1 MSTQFQIP
9 KKGGGGPLLADAEEK
24 DIRYWLDRKVADL
37 PNSNYPDRDQAWID
51 AAKAE
56 LAARGIDTADLG
68 AAPSQ
73 EHRAPTAAAQS
84 PRSAQAAPRQSS
96 ALARASETT
105 LAAMHDA
112 GAINAKLEEFSSRC
126 HLVTPATSCAA
137 IPDGF
142 SVAFSII
149 QVDPSKDVD
158 AYGKAIKG
166 GPGDVASVGGGKLSL
181 SGNVL
186 KKLGAAAGVTWIMEQ
201 TGRLDDGS
209 DPNYC
214 HFRAVGLVTN
224 FDGSKRVV
232 SGEVE
237 LDLRDGSPQI
247 EAMRARAKDGAA
259 IDSQIRDT
267 RLFLLRHAE
276 TKAKL
281 RAIADMGIKR
291 SYTAQEL
298 SKPFVVARLMWT
310 GQSDDPELRRMYA
323 EKMAD
328 AQMAGV
334 MGLYGNAAAL
344 PRRAPAPQRP
354 QLTHAGQFSG
364 HAPPPVGALTAGGEP
379 DDDSIPY

>member
-1 MSTQFQIP
+1 MSTQFTVP

-24 DIRYWLDRKVADL
+24 DIQYWLGRKIKDL
-37 PNSNYPDRDQAWID
+37 PSSEYPDRDQAWID

-56 LAARGIDTADLG
+56 LAARGIDTGDLS
-68 AAPSQ
+68 APPAQ
-73 EHRAPTAAAQS
+73 ERRAPAATAS
-84 PRSAQAAPRQSS
+84 PRPAQAAPRQSA
-96 ALARASETT
+96 ALARTSETT

-112 GAINAKLEEFSSRC
+112 SAINAKLEEFSSSC

-142 SVAFSII
+142 SVSFSII
-149 QVDPSKDVD
+149 KVDPSTER
-158 AYGKAIKG
+158 G
-166 GPGDVASVGGGKLSL
+166 GSGDVAPVGGGKLSL

-186 KKLGAAAGVTWIMEQ
+186 KKIGAAAGITWIMEQ

-354 QLTHAGQFSG
+354 QLTHAGQFAG
-364 HAPPPVGALTAGGEP
+364 HMPPPVGALTSGDLE
-379 DDDSIPY
+379 DDNIPY

>member
-1 MSTQFQIP
+1 MSELTIP
-9 KKGGGGPLLADAEEK
+9 GGKEKGTPLSEASDAALRWWVGKIDGDLAQNPDKSYADRDRALLAAM
-24 DIRYWLDRKVADL
+24 R
-37 PNSNYPDRDQAWID
+37 SQM
-51 AAKAE
+51 
-56 LAARGIDTADLG
+56 AARGLDPNDVQT
-68 AAPSQ
+68 
-73 EHRAPTAAAQS
+73 EHRAPTAAAPSQR
-84 PRSAQAAPRQSS
+84 PAQAAPRQSS

-112 GAINAKLEEFSSRC
+112 ATINAKLEEFSSRC

-364 HAPPPVGALTAGGEP
+364 HAPPPVGALTAGGELG
-379 DDDSIPY
+379 DDDIPY